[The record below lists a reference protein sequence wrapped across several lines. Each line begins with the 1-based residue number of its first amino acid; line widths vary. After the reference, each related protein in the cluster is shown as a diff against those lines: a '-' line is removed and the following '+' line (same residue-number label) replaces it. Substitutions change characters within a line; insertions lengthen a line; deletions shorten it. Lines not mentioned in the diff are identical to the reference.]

1 LVNIDEIFAFYDDF
15 GYLGILLISFVGSI
29 IVFIPIPYFP
39 VLVTAAFNKELD
51 PHILA
56 LSSAIGAVVAKMIIF
71 YVSYY
76 GRNILSTTTKRRIL
90 PLQRLLRKYGWPGA
104 FAAALT
110 PIPDDLIY
118 IPLGLAKYNPW
129 KFSTATFAG
138 KFLMNESIVWGSIF
152 LGRPFVE
159 DILSSDT
166 TDTTSLIIAAIVSTI
181 VLAVVVYFSLRIDW
195 ARVIGRWFPWA
206 LKNGN
211 EEGEEEDHKD
221 TNARQ

>member
-39 VLVTAAFNKELD
+39 VLVTAAFNKQLD

-56 LSSAIGAVVAKMIIF
+56 LSSAIGAVIAKMIIF

-118 IPLGLAKYNPW
+118 IPLGLVKYNPW
-129 KFSTATFAG
+129 KFAIATFLG
-138 KFLMNESIVWGSIF
+138 KFVLNEIIVLGAVF
-152 LGRPFVE
+152 LGRPFIE
-159 DILSSDT
+159 NLGSKS
-166 TDTTSLIIAAIVSTI
+166 TDPGYLLAGAVASAIVLGI
-181 VLAVVVYFSLRIDW
+181 MIYLYVKIDW
-195 ARVIGRWFPWA
+195 AKIIGKWFPWT
-206 LKNGN
+206 LEDDPN
-211 EEGEEEDHKD
+211 EK
-221 TNARQ
+221 